1 VKGIN
6 KNDFIQIGH
15 VVRPHG
21 VAGLLKIV
29 SYAQSK
35 ETFLKAGSVYIA
47 KVNREVEEHTVVS
60 LTGPGSRYLM
70 KLSGVDSLE
79 TAQELRGAE
88 IWISKDSLE
97 EKQEGDFYHSE
108 LLGLGVYLDTGR
120 YLGVIKGIFPTG
132 SNDVYV
138 VEGQGK
144 EYLIPAIYEVVKTVN
159 LSDGRMIIAAM
170 EGLLDL

>member
-1 VKGIN
+1 VKGLD
-6 KNDFIQIGH
+6 KKDFVQIGH
-15 VVRPHG
+15 IIRPHG

-47 KVNREVEEHTVVS
+47 KANREFDEHTVVS
-60 LTGPGSRYLM
+60 LSERGSRYLL
-70 KLSGVDSLE
+70 KLSGVDSLQ

-88 IWISKDSLE
+88 IWIGKESLE
-97 EKQEGDFYHSE
+97 EKQEGDFYHRE

-120 YLGVIKGIFPTG
+120 YLGVLKGIFPTG

-138 VEGQGK
+138 VEGQRK
-144 EYLIPAIYEVVKTVN
+144 EYLIPAIYEVVKEVHV
-159 LSDGRMIIAAM
+159 SEGRMVISAM
-170 EGLLDL
+170 KGLLDL